1 MAGTWYCLK
10 CYKEMGNKQYC
21 PHCGAHRMGD
31 MAEDRT
37 KPSALLKILFGRRGK
52 KKKHPLFSEEECFL
66 YGIHP
71 NDEMYR
77 KTMEMNI
84 LSKDYRS

>member
-10 CYKEMGNKQYC
+10 CYKEMGNQQYC

-31 MAEDRT
+31 MAKDKSR
-37 KPSALLKILFGRRGK
+37 PNSLLKILFRRREK
-52 KKKHPLFSEEECFL
+52 KQPLFSEEECFL

-84 LSKDYRS
+84 LSKDYK